1 MSEEHAE
8 DLIKFAAI
16 LDEFAAS
23 QRALALTQTNKQ
35 RITLRRNVASNCE
48 IVLEKVLDADA
59 SAAELYQAI
68 EPVSGAIDRLA
79 NFVEMRSWY
88 DRLAEA
94 VNMLTVQVKTLA
106 EDQVTIQSENEER
119 NRSRRVPGVPVVVGK
134 LQRAKLDNHRTSIRA
149 LNANIDTYKKE
160 IANCRRVIGGEDP
173 FMVLDEKIELNLG
186 KLRGMAAE
194 PVAA

>member
-94 VNMLTVQVKTLA
+94 VNMLTVEIKTLA
-106 EDQVTIQSENEER
+106 ADQVTIQSENEER
-119 NRSRRVPGVPVVVGK
+119 NRDRRVPK
-134 LQRAKLDNHRTSIRA
+134 LHRASLADRVKLDNHRTSIRS
-149 LNANIDTYKKE
+149 LNADIDTYKKE

-173 FMVLDEKIELNLG
+173 FAVLDEKIETNLG

>member
-94 VNMLTVQVKTLA
+94 VNMLTVEIKTLA
-106 EDQVTIQSENEER
+106 ADQVTIQSENEER
-119 NRSRRVPGVPVVVGK
+119 NRDRRVPK
-134 LQRAKLDNHRTSIRA
+134 LHRAAHADRVKLDNHRTSIRS
-149 LNANIDTYKKE
+149 LNADIDTYKKE